1 MARRYKGLN
10 TLLDAAKISD
20 RNFVI
25 AGAGEEKDK
34 LMTRCKREKIS
45 NVTFFGLVTEE
56 EKLALKSCKFLIL
69 PSDRISEAF
78 GVVILEAFINKKCV
92 ITSDLKTGVTFV
104 NRDGYSGLVFKSG
117 DHEDLN
123 SKIET
128 LFLG

>member
-1 MARRYKGLN
+1 M
-10 TLLDAAKISD
+10 
-20 RNFVI
+20 
-25 AGAGEEKDK
+25 
-34 LMTRCKREKIS
+34 
-45 NVTFFGLVTEE
+45 
-56 EKLALKSCKFLIL
+56 

-128 LFLG
+128 LFRDKKLYSKLCSNAYKRVTEAFQVRKMTNT